1 MAAPRPGKGSALIRL
16 RLTGVAFLL
25 VIASLVYL
33 TVLLY
38 TKAFT
43 PIVKVELKADRI
55 GNQLSPPADVKLRGV
70 VVGEVRAVHSTG
82 DGSTIDLALKPEM
95 VKLIP
100 ANIQARLLPKTLFGE
115 KFVDLITPPQPT
127 SSHLRSNDVIPQDH
141 SSTAIETERVLD
153 DLMPLLQSLKPK
165 ELSVTLNALS
175 GALRGRGDSLGKNF
189 VRTDAYLKQI
199 NPELPTLRQDMQGL
213 ADFTNNT
220 ADATPDL
227 LRVLD
232 NFSAN
237 SRNLVQEKASL
248 DSFLTTTTGFSAS
261 ADSLLRQDQDR
272 FISLASSSLPSLNLF
287 AAYSPE
293 YPCLLKGLSDYEPI
307 VSRTFGGLQ
316 PGLHITLEVTKD
328 QGSYVPSQA
337 PKYAETRQ
345 PYCAGLP
352 TPKIP
357 AQDQKFADGFSN
369 GPGAGGGK

>member
-1 MAAPRPGKGSALIRL
+1 MSAPRPTSRSALVRL

-70 VVGEVRAVHSTG
+70 VVGEVRAVHSKG
-82 DGSTIDLALKPEM
+82 NGSTIDLALKPDM

-100 ANIQARLLPKTLFGE
+100 SNIQARLLPKTLFGE
-115 KFVDLITPPQPT
+115 KFVDLITPAAPT
-127 SSHLRSNDVIPQDH
+127 SSHLRNNDVIPQDH

-165 ELSVTLNALS
+165 ELSMTLNALS
-175 GALRGRGDSLGKNF
+175 GSLRGRGDALGKNF

-213 ADFTNNT
+213 ADFSNNT

-227 LRVLD
+227 LRLLD

-248 DSFLTTTTGFSAS
+248 NSFLTTTTGFSSS
-261 ADSLLRQDQDR
+261 ADSILRQNQDR

-293 YPCLLKGLSDYEPI
+293 YPCLLKGLTDYEPI
-307 VSRTFGGLQ
+307 VARTFGGLQ

-328 QGSYVPSQA
+328 QGSYAPGQE
-337 PKYAETRQ
+337 PKYLETRV
-345 PYCAGLP
+345 PYCSGLP
-352 TPKIP
+352 KPKVP
-357 AQDQKFADGFSN
+357 AGDQKFNDGYAKA
-369 GPGAGGGK
+369 GAK